1 MSETSVTNGE
11 LPQNYF
17 ELFGLPQD
25 FSVDMQQLRSSYKAL
40 LLRHHPDRFAGRDQA
55 EQIKALQKTDWINQA
70 HATLSSLPKRAGYL
84 LELKGFAVNA
94 HATLSSDPDF
104 LLEQLQLREMLE
116 QIEEKKLPESALQT
130 VMQETKLLQQ
140 KEEHY
145 FTSLYHHLSLK
156 NLSADENVLVQKA
169 TDSMLKL
176 RFIEKL
182 FEEIEALQHTLLD

>member
-1 MSETSVTNGE
+1 MSETSVTSGE

-40 LLRHHPDRFAGRDQA
+40 LLLHHPDRFAGRDQA

-104 LLEQLQLREMLE
+104 LLEQLRLRELLE
-116 QIEEKKLPESALQT
+116 QIEEHKQPESALQT
-130 VMQETKLLQQ
+130 VVREARLLQQ
-140 KEEHY
+140 KEGDS

-169 TDSMLKL
+169 ADSMLKL